1 LITREEDLMLGEII
15 SRGVA
20 CGPAL
25 IPADWDER
33 TLVRFEDGAI
43 TITFKNGTAA
53 VSAADTPDA
62 EAVIEMS
69 KKRLC
74 DCIDGSIDFMTI
86 WRELA
91 EPSPTDRRYIK
102 KGSGAKLIT
111 VVDLLSRVY
120 RADAAFKKLVNEY
133 KSTL

>member
-1 LITREEDLMLGEII
+1 MIGEII
-15 SRGVA
+15 ARGVA
-20 CGPAL
+20 CGPPL

-33 TLVRFEDGAI
+33 TVVRFEDGAI
-43 TITFKNGTAA
+43 TIVFRNGTAA
-53 VSAADTPDA
+53 ICEGDNPDA
-62 EAVIEMS
+62 EAIVQMT

-91 EPSPTDRRYIK
+91 EPSPTDRTYIK

-111 VVDLLSRVY
+111 LVDLLSRVY
-120 RADAAFKKLVNEY
+120 QADAAFKKLLSEY
-133 KSTL
+133 KDRL